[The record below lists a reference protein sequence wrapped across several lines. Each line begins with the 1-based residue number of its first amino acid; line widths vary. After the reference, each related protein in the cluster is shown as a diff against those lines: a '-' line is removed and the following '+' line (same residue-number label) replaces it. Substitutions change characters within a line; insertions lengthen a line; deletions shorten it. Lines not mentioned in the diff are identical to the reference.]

1 MKSAYD
7 RRTGLRT
14 TVDGTKLRELR
25 ISQDMSGAV
34 AAQKAGIAQATL
46 HAIEA
51 ERAVPTADTIAAL
64 RGLFG
69 DALSNS
75 GAVVVGA

>member
-14 TVDGTKLRELR
+14 TVDGGKLKELR

-34 AAQKAGIAQATL
+34 AAQRAGIAQATL

-51 ERAVPTADTIAAL
+51 ERAVPTTETIAAL
-64 RGLFG
+64 RSLYG
-69 DALSNS
+69 DALARS

>member
-14 TVDGTKLRELR
+14 TVDGARLRELR
-25 ISQDMSGAV
+25 ISQDMSQSI
-34 AAQKAGIAQATL
+34 AAQKAGISQATM

-51 ERAVPTADTIAAL
+51 ERAVPTTETIAAL
-64 RGLFG
+64 RSLFG
-69 DALSNS
+69 DALSSS